1 MKITKSYPII
11 CPSCQGSKKVR
22 NLQYHF
28 APGDVLFVDCLACGG
43 TGIVTCTET
52 TESDYTSKD
61 ELNDEMRCSEEMNE
75 NKTE

>member
-28 APGDVLFVDCLACGG
+28 APGDVLFVDCLACDG

-52 TESDYTSKD
+52 IE
-61 ELNDEMRCSEEMNE
+61 SEEKLPKSIYDE
-75 NKTE
+75 NLH